1 MVWDI
6 VRDSTFGQFI
16 RLSTGNKFL
25 RYPEEQANFEYSNY
39 YGDAKH
45 PPHPID
51 HSRRSI
57 SDLRPNDGL
66 EGQGGSEGIYAP
78 KEQLRK
84 ISCLYIVV

>member
-25 RYPEEQANFEYSNY
+25 RHPEEQANFQFSDY

-45 PPHPID
+45 PPHPVD
-51 HSRRSI
+51 LARRSLG
-57 SDLRPNDGL
+57 DLRPNDGL
-66 EGQGGSEGIYAP
+66 EGQEPSEGSYL
-78 KEQLRK
+78 EEHLD
-84 ISCLYIVV
+84 ISMVG